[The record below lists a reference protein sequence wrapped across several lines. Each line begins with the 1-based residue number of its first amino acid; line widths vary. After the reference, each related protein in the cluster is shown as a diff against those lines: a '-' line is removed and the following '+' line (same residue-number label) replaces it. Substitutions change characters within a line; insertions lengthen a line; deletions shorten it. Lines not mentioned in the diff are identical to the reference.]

1 MAIEAEHGK
10 NPVARGDEAEILS
23 QVHREIA
30 QQSLAGAAAYPA
42 GVALLLLSSPML
54 VDELPILTGL
64 SACLVTVLALVRY
77 GLVRQFAVLHARGPA
92 RWFTL
97 FGILSCSIGMAWSG
111 YTAAIVLRYQASGP
125 GLYAGFVTAGLA
137 AGAATSLNA
146 HRQLGRAVILC
157 LLVPLEAAAIAVN
170 TTQGWALA
178 GITAVYIGYLVP
190 MVRLQNSRY
199 VEMLRTYHLL
209 RRRSDELENARS
221 QAVQANLAK
230 SEFLA
235 NMSHEIRTP
244 MNGALGMTELVLQT
258 PLASEQ
264 REYLELARA
273 SGQALLGL
281 INDILDFSKIE
292 AGKLE
297 IVPERFNFREMVGS
311 AMRLLASSLKQKP
324 VELVCDIDE
333 DVPEMIVAD
342 PLRMRQV
349 LVNLVSNAVK
359 FTSEG
364 TIELRIASQ
373 PAGVGRVLLRGR
385 VTDTGIGISPEQT
398 GKIFDAFTQADGSMA
413 RKYGGTGLGLTITAQ
428 LVRLMGGEISVV
440 SQVGQG
446 STFSFWLDAETSEPP
461 AVSPKL
467 AKSGVRAVVAESH
480 PAARAVLCRQLAT
493 LGVTAVPAAD
503 VAAVRQ
509 ALAETAGAGDRRT
522 VVMVDTRFKDEDG
535 RPVVDSLAKEPY
547 QYFPVVVLVRAGDS
561 SPIGGENRLS
571 LVRLAKP
578 VFRSATLRALE
589 DLLGVTA
596 SAQADAPGAA
606 PDATATLTI
615 LVAEDNAVNRR
626 VAEAMLKR
634 RGHRVVMA
642 QNGREALEAWRRE
655 TFDLILMDVQMPE
668 MDGMDA
674 TERIRAEESRDG
686 RRVPIAALTAHAM
699 ASDRQRCLEAGMDA
713 YLTKPVQA
721 DALDKLLKQVAR
733 VGVAQ

>member
-1 MAIEAEHGK
+1 MASDAERPAG
-10 NPVARGDEAEILS
+10 PARTGDEAEILA
-23 QVHREIA
+23 QAHREIA

-42 GVALLLLSSPML
+42 GVALLLISAPVL
-54 VDELPILTGL
+54 VQDLPVPTILT
-64 SACLVTVLALVRY
+64 
-77 GLVRQFAVLHARGPA
+77 AVLVATLAIARHGMARGFA
-92 RWFTL
+92 ALHNRSSDRWFST
-97 FGILSCSIGMAWSG
+97 FGILSCSLGAAWSL
-111 YTAAIVLRYQASGP
+111 YTGLVVLRYQATGP
-125 GLYAGFVTAGLA
+125 ALYAAFVTAGLA

-146 HRQLGRAVILC
+146 ERRLGRSVVLV
-157 LLVPLEAAAIAVN
+157 LLMPLLASAIAVN
-170 TTQGWALA
+170 NTAGWCLA
-178 GITAVYIGYLVP
+178 IITSVDVGYLLP
-190 MVRLQNSRY
+190 MVGLQNGRY
-199 VEMLRTYHLL
+199 LQMLRTHQLL
-209 RRRSDELENARS
+209 RRRSEELENARR

-244 MNGALGMTELVLQT
+244 MNGALGMTELVLQS
-258 PLASEQ
+258 PLAPEQ

-311 AMRLLASSLKQKP
+311 AMRLLASTLKKKP

-364 TIELRIASQ
+364 TIEVRLAAQS
-373 PAGVGRVLLRGR
+373 AGVGRVLLRGR
-385 VTDTGIGISPEQT
+385 VSDTGIGISPEQT

-413 RKYGGTGLGLTITAQ
+413 RKYGGTGLGLSITAQ

-440 SQVGQG
+440 SEVGKG
-446 STFSFWLDAETSEPP
+446 STFSFWLDAESSDSPLPP
-461 AVSPKL
+461 AALGRP
-467 AKSGVRAVVAESH
+467 GTRAIVADSH
-480 PAARAVLCRQLAT
+480 AGARGVLCRQLAT
-493 LGVTAVPAAD
+493 LGVAATPVGD
-503 VAAVRQ
+503 AASLRHALSEQ
-509 ALAETAGAGDRRT
+509 AGT
-522 VVMVDTRFKDEDG
+522 DG
-535 RPVVDSLAKEPY
+535 RPPVIFVDSQLKDDDGRPIVDVLAKEPFER
-547 QYFPVVVLVRAGDS
+547 FPVVLLPRAGDS
-561 SPIGGENRLS
+561 TPIGGENRLA

-578 VFRSATLRALE
+578 VFRSATRRALE
-589 DLLGVTA
+589 DLLGVAAVEQAHEGDTLAESAA
-596 SAQADAPGAA
+596 SLA
-606 PDATATLTI
+606 I

-642 QNGREALEAWRRE
+642 QNGKEAVEAWRRE
-655 TFDLILMDVQMPE
+655 RFDLILMDVQMPE

-674 TERIRAEESRDG
+674 TERIRAEEARDG

-721 DALDKLLKQVAR
+721 DALDKLLSQVAR
-733 VGVAQ
+733 G